1 MDRPFRFG
9 VLVSRF
15 DPAVDLRDLGQ
26 RAEALG
32 YSTVLVNDHL
42 VDQPAPLLA
51 LLAIANAT
59 DSLRVGTLVL
69 NAALRTP
76 LVLAREL
83 ALLDLLSDGRLEVGL
98 GAGWDEREH
107 CSAGVPFASAG
118 ERVALVG
125 ELLTAL
131 ELLWGGGEVSFP
143 GTQVRLDRAQCLPL
157 PLQRPGPPIA
167 LPLSGPRMI
176 QLAARHSGIV
186 DIPGRGTS
194 AAETRSRLR
203 YFQMKAG
210 TRVQDVEIAKV
221 LAGVGPDVNR
231 LEPAAGRSW
240 AIEHGASS
248 DLPSILVG
256 GQQTMIDTL
265 LNRREELGISYVIVP
280 AAAMDAFAPLI
291 GELGKE

>member
-157 PLQRPGPPIA
+157 
-167 LPLSGPRMI
+167 LS
-176 QLAARHSGIV
+176 
-186 DIPGRGTS
+186 
-194 AAETRSRLR
+194 
-203 YFQMKAG
+203 
-210 TRVQDVEIAKV
+210 
-221 LAGVGPDVNR
+221 
-231 LEPAAGRSW
+231 
-240 AIEHGASS
+240 
-248 DLPSILVG
+248 
-256 GQQTMIDTL
+256 
-265 LNRREELGISYVIVP
+265 
-280 AAAMDAFAPLI
+280 LI
-291 GELGKE
+291 HI

>member
-1 MDRPFRFG
+1 M
-9 VLVSRF
+9 
-15 DPAVDLRDLGQ
+15 
-26 RAEALG
+26 
-32 YSTVLVNDHL
+32 
-42 VDQPAPLLA
+42 
-51 LLAIANAT
+51 
-59 DSLRVGTLVL
+59 
-69 NAALRTP
+69 
-76 LVLAREL
+76 
-83 ALLDLLSDGRLEVGL
+83 
-98 GAGWDEREH
+98 
-107 CSAGVPFASAG
+107 
-118 ERVALVG
+118 
-125 ELLTAL
+125 
-131 ELLWGGGEVSFP
+131 
-143 GTQVRLDRAQCLPL
+143 
-157 PLQRPGPPIA
+157 
-167 LPLSGPRMI
+167 
-176 QLAARHSGIV
+176 
-186 DIPGRGTS
+186 
-194 AAETRSRLR
+194 R